1 MGVCGERLRPAAVR
15 AVTGGITRHA
25 WVAWSAQV
33 KGSPSEEILEIAV
46 KPGWKKGTK
55 ITFQEKGARPA
66 GRGRGGAQGGL
77 GCRGGMPRP
86 LTAAAWRAAAA
97 GDEEPGVIPADIVFV
112 LDEKP
117 HAIFKWGGP
126 RGAWQ
131 LVP

>member
-1 MGVCGERLRPAAVR
+1 MKIQRKVRSRPRVRAGLRSGAWGVGALGRLVVEGGLRVGMGVCGERLRPAAVR

-86 LTAAAWRAAAA
+86 LTAAA
-97 GDEEPGVIPADIVFV
+97 
-112 LDEKP
+112 
-117 HAIFKWGGP
+117 
-126 RGAWQ
+126 
-131 LVP
+131 